1 MDNTRQAIRTM
12 ASEDPELAARL
23 VLQGLPAAA
32 GSIDGPLA
40 YELNVEGLGSWLVWS
55 RNGQSGVEEGGAGDR
70 PVDFRLT
77 TDPATLAEMAGGES
91 AVKLM
96 LGGRVRIRGKR
107 RKALKLRS
115 MGDAGAGL
123 DEVARAGGRVDPD
136 LLYRAL
142 PYLVPAEWTKGHSF
156 KILQEIGGEGAW
168 LIDVRDGERIAV
180 TPGASMNGNEGISH
194 VKLSGDTFRRL
205 LARELTP
212 PEAMQ
217 QQLTTI
223 DGPVAPVTL
232 LGRWMERAQGNDDA
246 ELAREAEQREIQAR
260 RAGSWG
266 ATMNGDGSR
275 GGQGDPGHAAEG
287 ERRKGG
293 DLMSYHQL
301 YALWEKQNWK
311 AHELDFSVDKEQWL
325 ITPREAQL
333 DTQWSL
339 GAFYVGEERVA
350 ADLAPFVLAA
360 PSGEIEAFLST
371 QLVDEVRHAVFFDRF
386 GAEVMCLGADDLRSR
401 LAEIEATMLRPW
413 HDVFDDGLREIAHR
427 IAARPD
433 DLPLFVEG
441 ITTYHMIIEG
451 VLAMTG
457 QRLILKYMGEHDIY
471 PGFQKGFGLV
481 EQDEHRHIAFGVKF
495 LKDAVEEDPALG
507 KIVQGRI
514 EELVPKAMKIFVPPY
529 AESAREFT
537 SYSNTSGEIYGYA
550 YRALKRRMNVIGLEI
565 PGPEDLMPGPID
577 DVAEAPALA

>member
-1 MDNTRQAIRTM
+1 MNRNREAIGRM
-12 ASEDPELAARL
+12 ASQDPELAARL

-32 GSIDGPLA
+32 KRLDGPLA

-55 RNGQSGVEEGGAGDR
+55 RDGDSGVEEGGADGR

-77 TDPATLAEMAGGES
+77 TDPAALAEMAGGES
-91 AVKLM
+91 PVRLM
-96 LGGRVRIRGKR
+96 LSGRVRIRGKR

-142 PYLVPAEWTKGHSF
+142 PYLVPAEWTSGYSF
-156 KILQEIGGEGAW
+156 AIQYDIGGEGRW
-168 LIDVRDGERIAV
+168 LIEARDGAGLAV
-180 TPGASMNGNEGISH
+180 TPGADAPKGASH
-194 VKLSGDTFRRL
+194 VRLSADTFRRL

-217 QQLTTI
+217 QQLTWI

-232 LGRWMERAQGNDDA
+232 LGRWMERAQGNDDD
-246 ELAREAEQREIQAR
+246 ELEREELQRVVQER

-266 ATMNGDGSR
+266 ASMNGDGSR
-275 GGQGDPGHAAEG
+275 GGQGDPGHASEG

-293 DLMSYHQL
+293 QLMSYQQL

-339 GAFYVGEERVA
+339 GSFYVGEERVA

-360 PSGEIEAFLST
+360 PSGEIEAFLAT

-386 GAEVMCLGADDLRSR
+386 GAEVMCIGADDMRSR
-401 LAEIEATMLRPW
+401 LKELEDTMLDPW
-413 HDVFDDGLREIAHR
+413 RVVFDDGLREIAQR
-427 IAARPD
+427 IAAKPD

-457 QRLILKYMGEHDIY
+457 QRLILKYMEEHDLY

-495 LKDAVEEDPALG
+495 LQEAVAQDPDLG
-507 KIVQGRI
+507 KIVQRRI
-514 EELVPKAMKIFVPPY
+514 EELVPKAMHVFVPPY

-550 YRALKRRMNVIGLEI
+550 YRALKRRMGVVGLEI
-565 PGPEDLMPGPID
+565 PSAEDLMPGPIAE
-577 DVAEAPALA
+577 VEEAPALA